1 MTNKAS
7 EMFKR
12 GNDFYDVEKIITKKC
27 KGNKRYY
34 LIKWVGYPLTE
45 CSWEPASNLETISK
59 MLEDFDNNY
68 PNSIDKRQLKMYL
81 RLNKR
86 NRNKKNINRNKVG
99 LKNNSQ
105 NQDNSTKNHLII
117 RIDFSGN
124 FIEEEKEEFKNNMN
138 IVIPCTNNNDKND
151 EELKE
156 IEIFS
161 KNIDENK
168 NEEEINIRNGN
179 NLTKI
184 ENEPTDENDVP
195 KLIKPIIIW

>member
-59 MLEDFDNNY
+59 MVEDFDNNY

-184 ENEPTDENDVP
+184 ENEPTDENDAP